1 MRGPRHKLSPNLD
14 WCNITEIGP
23 DVTTW
28 WISVTSQHGR
38 SLCDVTTWPFSL
50 WRHNMADLSVTSQHG
65 HSLCDVTTWWISLWR
80 HNMADL
86 SVTSQHGRSLC
97 EVTTWRIS
105 SQFSPPI
112 VPSKLSQVSPRS
124 NHRSGENFYILWNG
138 QKTEHRTLR
147 SALIIPSSNLT
158 LLVKDRAL

>member
-1 MRGPRHKLSPNLD
+1 MAVLSVMSQHGRSL
-14 WCNITEIGP
+14 C

-28 WISVTSQHGR
+28 WISLWRHNMAVLSVTSQHGGSLCDVTTWPFFLWRHNMVDLSVTSQHGR

-50 WRHNMADLSVTSQHG
+50 WSHNMADLFSVFTA
-65 HSLCDVTTWWISLWR
+65 
-80 HNMADL
+80 N
-86 SVTSQHGRSLC
+86 
-97 EVTTWRIS
+97 
-105 SQFSPPI
+105 F
-112 VPSKLSQVSPRS
+112 PSKLSQVSPRS